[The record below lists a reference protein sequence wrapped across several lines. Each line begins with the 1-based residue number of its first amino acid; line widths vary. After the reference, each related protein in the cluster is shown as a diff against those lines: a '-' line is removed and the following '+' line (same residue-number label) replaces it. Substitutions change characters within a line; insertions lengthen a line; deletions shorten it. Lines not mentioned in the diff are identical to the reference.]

1 MEVRDVI
8 PLFAICFD
16 LVLAPRMMRKG
27 DDVMAVTFSFVGS
40 ARRRRDGQGAEGSLG
55 LCYAPSPLIFS
66 EIPDESL
73 RSGSRH
79 YNILK
84 IPRSRQQG

>member
-27 DDVMAVTFSFVGS
+27 DDVMAVTFSVVGQRDGGATDR
-40 ARRRRDGQGAEGSLG
+40 ARRGVSAF
-55 LCYAPSPLIFS
+55 AM
-66 EIPDESL
+66 L
-73 RSGSRH
+73 RV
-79 YNILK
+79 L
-84 IPRSRQQG
+84 